1 MKPLRMILALFAL
14 AAGAAL
20 LPAPAASQGS
30 PESGD
35 DLQAL
40 VTDLRGELDRAEKER
55 LADPWFIRDVRKL
68 LDRYD
73 FPWQTRILYDDFSG
87 QGPGPDAPWRATA
100 GEFLID
106 WRHGLRSVITPASQ
120 RQAAQQQQ
128 GSTRNLIGA
137 LLQQAITGQQES
149 QQVAAPQNP
158 EFAAMLAPVR
168 ISNAFA
174 IEIALSARA
183 VGGSTAGRFEFGP
196 YQGTAANAGYRLA
209 YAPGAGAGAPSLEL
223 LRISPRRTSTLEFY
237 DKPLNLHDGQEHVLT
252 WTRDRA
258 GAMSILLDGQELMQ
272 ATDRGFRDPFD
283 GLAVVNGGGDYA
295 LRRVVIDGTE

>member
-1 MKPLRMILALFAL
+1 MKSLRMIMALFAL

-20 LPAPAASQGS
+20 LPAPAAAQGS

-40 VTDLRGELDRAEKER
+40 VRDLRGELDRAEKER

-73 FPWQTRILYDDFSG
+73 FPWQTRLLSDDFSG
-87 QGPGPDAPWRATA
+87 PGPGPDSPWRVTA

-106 WRHGLRSVITPASQ
+106 WRHGLRSVITPAAQ
-120 RQAAQQQQ
+120 RQAARQQA
-128 GSTRNLIGA
+128 STRDLIGT
-137 LLQQAITGQQES
+137 LLQQAIIGQPA
-149 QQVAAPQNP
+149 AAPQDP

-174 IEIALSARA
+174 IEIALSTRA
-183 VGGSTAGRFEFGP
+183 VGGSTEGRFEFGP
-196 YQGTAANAGYRLA
+196 YQGAAADAGYRLA

-223 LRISPRRTSTLEFY
+223 LRVTSRGASTLEFY

-283 GLAVVNGGGDYA
+283 GLAIVNGGGDYA
-295 LRRVVIDGTE
+295 LRSITIDGTSQ